1 MATALITGAGTAI
14 GQATACALAPA
25 YDLVLCDRNVVRLE
39 QTKSYCLELRPQCH
53 IALWP
58 YDLTTTAS
66 LEADFTSFLS
76 SSLPSPPEGIS
87 KFVHCA
93 CGDPIKQLQVVH
105 EEDFLKCFRL
115 YCVSSGLIIK
125 TLTGSANHGA
135 LNPVVLMAEPNHSR
149 THRGLGFYQASK
161 MAVETM
167 ARCLAL
173 ELAPTVRVNVV
184 KPGLV
189 QSAPWPNVFSHDH
202 YAPKL
207 GPNAKS
213 AALLH
218 LGMQPGPKQLFE
230 SKLFEAMCRHA
241 PEHKQPQPLPQ
252 PHPQPQPGWGPG
264 PKNQPTRAERSHS
277 RLAQSQD
284 VAPVIAFL
292 LSDAAR
298 MVTGEAI
305 TGEVIIV
312 DSGNSIDGSIRMR
325 IRP

>member
-39 QTKSYCLELRPQCH
+39 QTKSYCLELRPQSH

-76 SSLPSPPEGIS
+76 SSLPSPPESIS

-93 CGDPIKQLQVVH
+93 CGDPIKQLHAVH

-115 YCVSSGLIIK
+115 HCVSAGLIIK
-125 TLTGSANHGA
+125 TLIGAANHGA
-135 LNPVVLMAEPNHSR
+135 LNSVVLTAEPNHPR
-149 THRGLGFYQASK
+149 THQGFGFYQASK

-167 ARCLAL
+167 ARALAL
-173 ELAPTVRVNVV
+173 ELEPTVRVNVV

-189 QSAPWPNVFSHDH
+189 QARPWPNVFVLGHVE
-202 YAPKL
+202 YQL
-207 GPNAKS
+207 GPHTES

-218 LGMQPGPKQLFE
+218 LGMQPGPKHLFK
-230 SKLFEAMCRHA
+230 SKLFEAKCRQA
-241 PEHKQPQPLPQ
+241 PEHKPPQPL
-252 PHPQPQPGWGPG
+252 PQPGWGPG
-264 PKNQPTRAERSHS
+264 PKNPPTRAELSHG
-277 RLAQSQD
+277 RLAQPQD
-284 VAPVIAFL
+284 IAPVIAFL